1 MSEQKYYILEK
12 LARYF
17 KLTKMPNSE
26 FLFMEDD
33 YVFDVPN
40 SQNQFTKK
48 ELAEIKDGM
57 FYKILNQR
65 SFTAPTAVSE
75 DWIWS
80 EELQAYEWRN
90 PFIELVP
97 VEDGE

>member
-1 MSEQKYYILEK
+1 MNDKKYYILEK

-17 KLTKMPNSE
+17 KLTKMPNGE
-26 FLFMEDD
+26 FMFMEDD

-48 ELAEIKDGM
+48 EIAEIKDGM
-57 FYKILNQR
+57 FLKRIPGGTPLDDLGKDKSYYVWI
-65 SFTAPTAVSE
+65 E
-75 DWIWS
+75 DCNYWK
-80 EELQAYEWRN
+80 N
-90 PFIELVP
+90 PLIELVP